1 MVSWDPAGLLLILLS
16 QHLMVSMMEAKTSL
30 FLKQSQ
36 LLLQIHSI
44 NDSRN
49 AQECLDCIQ
58 AICATLSN
66 TYGGEIS
73 GPHINVPL
81 DPKHLMLIWD
91 MEAFFTRLHFE
102 VILLTH
108 RSTVSLVLGQH
119 YTSLQIPRDSQS
131 IFLCFLSLPTDRCP
145 FILSPT
151 LPPNS
156 WWSFWGQY
164 WLHQDAVD
172 NLWVSNTIYE
182 GEILSS
188 RCI

>member
-1 MVSWDPAGLLLILLS
+1 
-16 QHLMVSMMEAKTSL
+16 MVSMMEAKTSL

-108 RSTVSLVLGQH
+108 RSTVSLVLGRH

-131 IFLCFLSLPTDRCP
+131 IFLCFLSLTTDGYP
-145 FILSPT
+145 LNLSPT
-151 LPPNS
+151 YHQMHGGYSEVNIDCIKMLLITSEIQIQFMREKHYLPGVFDS
-156 WWSFWGQY
+156 
-164 WLHQDAVD
+164 H
-172 NLWVSNTIYE
+172 VSPT
-182 GEILSS
+182 GK
-188 RCI
+188 